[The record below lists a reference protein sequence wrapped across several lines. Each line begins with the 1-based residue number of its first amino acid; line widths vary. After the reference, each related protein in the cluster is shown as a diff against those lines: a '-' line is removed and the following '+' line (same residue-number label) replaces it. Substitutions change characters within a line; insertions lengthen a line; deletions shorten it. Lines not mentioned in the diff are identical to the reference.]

1 MEKDYARKKYNKNL
15 KGKCSSKRSYFRSP
29 RCIKKIRK
37 SKSKK
42 KRLLLKKKSLK
53 SKKHCYY
60 ISLKTYKNGQ
70 ISFRRTWA

>member
-29 RCIKKIRK
+29 GCIKKIRK

-42 KRLLLKKKSLK
+42 KRLLLKKN
-53 SKKHCYY
+53 H
-60 ISLKTYKNGQ
+60 
-70 ISFRRTWA
+70 